1 MSDFKLVE
9 PKHPALHKKADI
21 DPFTLDVD
29 LELREKEMVA
39 LMVEKY
45 GLGLAS
51 PQIGESVNMF
61 VMKHSLLGPIG
72 VYNPEILETTENIS
86 MEEGCLTFPFL
97 YMHVSRPE
105 KVKVR
110 YTTSNNTPV
119 EMWLEG
125 MDARCF
131 LHEFEHLQ
139 GQLFIDNV
147 SEMKLRRAIEKRE
160 KLFKKLERQVKN
172 A

>member
-1 MSDFKLVE
+1 MKIVE
-9 PKHPALHKKADI
+9 PKHIALHQKADI
-21 DPFTLDVD
+21 DPFSLDIDLDV
-29 LELREKEMVA
+29 REKDMIA
-39 LMVEKY
+39 LMIEQY

-61 VMKHSLLGPIG
+61 VMKHSLLGTIG
-72 VYNPEILETTENIS
+72 VYNPKIIETTENIS

-105 KVKVR
+105 KVKVK
-110 YTTSNNTPV
+110 YFTSNNTPV
-119 EMWLEG
+119 EMWLDG

-131 LHEFEHLQ
+131 LHEMEHLH
-139 GQLFIDNV
+139 GKLFIDNV
-147 SEMKLRRAIEKRE
+147 SEMKLRRAIDKRD
-160 KLFKKLERQVKN
+160 KLFKKLQRQSKN